1 MLHDLE
7 LGSSGRYTCEVS
19 SEAPRFKTVDGT
31 SHMKVIDLPDDIP
44 ILRQHSI
51 ETTLSFEIHTPK
63 YAIRH
68 SPVYKNHGPVLSEIS
83 PLSLNSKF

>member
-51 ETTLSFEIHTPK
+51 ETTLSFEIHTPTRIME
-63 YAIRH
+63 Y
-68 SPVYKNHGPVLSEIS
+68 
-83 PLSLNSKF
+83 